1 MKQKRLSKMVQ
12 MSAVALA
19 CVVMAGCSSVGPVAI
34 KPQDIQATNQKDAEA
49 MRKDVEPITGP
60 LTMEEALARAL
71 KYNLDRR
78 SKMMEEA
85 LALGQL
91 EVGKFD
97 MLPKVMAQAGYSYR
111 DKPRFTGSTTYNDWV
126 ASGIPSSFAPSST
139 STSAEPTHYTA
150 ELGMTWSLLDFGMG
164 YYAGKQNEARLQIAA
179 EKRRKAMHLLMQ
191 DVRNAYWRA
200 ASAQLLKDD
209 VKKTIAL
216 AEEALADSQKAANER
231 VKNPLEPLRYQRQL
245 LENLRL
251 LENINQEL
259 SSAQVELASLI
270 NAPLGQPIKIADA
283 GLQNIS
289 KELDAIGI
297 DRLEAVALQ
306 GNADLREQHYNSRVA
321 QEETRRTLVRMFP
334 NLVFNYGVKYDTD
347 NYLLNRN
354 WNEAGL
360 QLSFNLM
367 NLFTGGTQM
376 KLAEAGVALADQR
389 RMAMQMTVLTQLHLA
404 RLGVINSRSQFERAD
419 SIYVTDKKISDVM
432 RARQSVQ
439 AQSKLDLVSTQASE
453 ILSLLRRYQALA
465 QVQVSE
471 NRLLATLGMDPE
483 IGSVSE
489 TSLKDLTA
497 QVTKAQ
503 SPWKLLAQPGQTESV
518 VKVQPAVSKW

>member
-1 MKQKRLSKMVQ
+1 MLSIASNRKFQVC
-12 MSAVALA
+12 AVVLAGLLASGCTSTAPFAL
-19 CVVMAGCSSVGPVAI
+19 
-34 KPQDIQATNQKDAEA
+34 KLEDIQEANAKDSKGIQ
-49 MRKDVEPITGP
+49 KDVEPITGP
-60 LTMEEALARAL
+60 LTLNESLARAL

-91 EVGKFD
+91 EIGKFD
-97 MLPKVMAQAGYSYR
+97 MLPKVMAQAGYGYR
-111 DKPRFTGSTTYNDWV
+111 DKPRFTSSQSYTDWQANGTSPGTSYSTTSE
-126 ASGIPSSFAPSST
+126 AIHST
-139 STSAEPTHYTA
+139 AD
-150 ELGMTWSLLDFGMG
+150 LGFTWSLLDYGMG
-164 YYAGKQNEARLQIAA
+164 YYGAKQNEARFQIAA

-200 ASAQLLKDD
+200 ASAQLLKEE

-216 AEEALADSQKAANER
+216 AEEALNDSQKVADER
-231 VKNPLEPLRYQRQL
+231 IKNPLEPLRYQRQL

-270 NAPLGQPIKIADA
+270 NAPLNQPIQIADT
-283 GLQNIS
+283 GLVNMGRDLENVS
-289 KELDAIGI
+289 VE
-297 DRLEAVALQ
+297 RLEQVALL
-306 GNADLREQHYNSRVA
+306 GNADLREQHYNGRIA
-321 QEETRRTLVRMFP
+321 QEETRRTMVRMFP
-334 NLVFNYGVKYDTD
+334 NLVFNYGIKYDTD
-347 NYLLNRN
+347 SYLLNRN

-367 NLFTGGTQM
+367 NLFTGSSQI

-404 RLGVINSRSQFERAD
+404 RLSVINSRSQFDRAD
-419 SIYVTDKKISDVM
+419 AIFTTDKKISEVM

-453 ILSLLRRYQALA
+453 FLSLLRRYQALA
-465 QVQVSE
+465 QVQVAE
-471 NRLLATLGMDPE
+471 NRLIATLGMDPE

-489 TSLKDLTA
+489 ISLKDLTE
-497 QVTKAQ
+497 QLSKAQ
-503 SPWKLLAQPGQTESV
+503 SPWKQMSDNKEVNSII
-518 VKVQPAVSKW
+518 KVQPSTAKW

>member
-1 MKQKRLSKMVQ
+1 MKKLHFSKATQ
-12 MSAVALA
+12 ITAVALA
-19 CVVMAGCSSVGPVAI
+19 CLVMAGCSSVGPVAL
-34 KPQDIQATNQKDAEA
+34 KQQDIQAVNQKDTEA

-60 LTMEEALARAL
+60 LTLEEAMARAL

-78 SKMMEEA
+78 AKMMEEA

-91 EVGKFD
+91 DVGKFD
-97 MLPKVMAQAGYSYR
+97 MLPKIMAQAGYGTRSI
-111 DKPRFTGSTTYNDWV
+111 PRFTSSQSYTDWLQNGTNPGN
-126 ASGIPSSFAPSST
+126 SY
-139 STSAEPTHYTA
+139 STSAEDKHSTA

-164 YYAGKQNEARLQIAA
+164 YYGSKQNESRFQIAS

-216 AEEALADSQKAANER
+216 AEEAMVDSQKAAAER

-259 SSAQVELASLI
+259 SSAQVELASLV
-270 NAPLGQPIKIADA
+270 NAPLGQSIKIADA
-283 GLQNIS
+283 SLKNLGSDIEKVS
-289 KELDAIGI
+289 VE
-297 DRLEAVALQ
+297 RLEEVALV
-306 GNADLREQHYNSRVA
+306 GNADLREQHYNSRIA

-360 QLSFNLM
+360 QMSFNLM
-367 NLFTGGTQM
+367 NLFTGSTQM
-376 KLAEAGVALADQR
+376 KLAEAGVTLADQR
-389 RMAMQMTVLTQLHLA
+389 RMAMQMTVLTQVHLA
-404 RLGVINSRSQFERAD
+404 RLGLINSRSQFERAD
-419 SIYVTDKKISDVM
+419 AIYDTDKKISEVM
-432 RARQSVQ
+432 KARQSVQ

-453 ILSLLRRYQALA
+453 ILSLLRRYQSLA
-465 QVQVSE
+465 QVQVAE
-471 NRLLATLGMDPE
+471 NRLMATLGMDPE
-483 IGSVSE
+483 IGSVSDM
-489 TSLKDLTA
+489 SLKDLTA
-497 QVTKAQ
+497 QLSQAK
-503 SPWKLLAQPGQTESV
+503 SPWALLGQADKAESV
-518 VKVQPAVSKW
+518 IKVQPAVSKW